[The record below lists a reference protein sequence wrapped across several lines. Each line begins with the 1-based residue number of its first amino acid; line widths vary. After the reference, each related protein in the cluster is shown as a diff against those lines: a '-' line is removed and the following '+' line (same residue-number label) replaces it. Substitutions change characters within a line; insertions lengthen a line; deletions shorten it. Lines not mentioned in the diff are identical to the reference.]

1 MDHSDAAGAHILLM
15 SLQDRDQG
23 EISERMAEFL
33 TLAEAVRGLKGKGNT
48 VSHVGSPKPAPAE
61 APAAAAL
68 AAGPQELLDQR
79 PGQLPA
85 RGAALTLGMSC
96 LKPKP

>member
-1 MDHSDAAGAHILLM
+1 MIL
-15 SLQDRDQG
+15 QEREQG

-68 AAGPQELLDQR
+68 AQEQRNYWTNDQGNSLLEV
-79 PGQLPA
+79 LPL
-85 RGAALTLGMSC
+85 RKLSFRQC
-96 LKPKP
+96 K